1 MSYKVYWLFKETDE
15 PFGSGFIYSRG
26 EVGVKTGFP
35 AAVSSSPIA
44 ASFSS
49 SALSPQE
56 FGETR
61 GVLSSR
67 KCSGRITN
75 ARSSP
80 LSTWEPSSLTSSFTV
95 RGRITEERR
104 KKQNKDSPSSM
115 RTSPSALE
123 NPGGWTTL
131 PHDFCGS
138 EGFLGRLSF
147 WSLCSKRLWAPS
159 RAWLAGEAPDSH
171 CGGNTHTLERA

>member
-35 AAVSSSPIA
+35 AAVSCSPVA
-44 ASFSS
+44 ASFFSL
-49 SALSPQE
+49 ALSPQE

-61 GVLSSR
+61 GVPSPR
-67 KCSGRITN
+67 RRSGRITN

-80 LSTWEPSSLTSSFTV
+80 LSTWEPPSLTSSFTV
-95 RGRITEERR
+95 RGRITEERWR
-104 KKQNKDSPSSM
+104 KRNKDAPSSM

-123 NPGGWTTL
+123 NPGG
-131 PHDFCGS
+131 
-138 EGFLGRLSF
+138 
-147 WSLCSKRLWAPS
+147 
-159 RAWLAGEAPDSH
+159 
-171 CGGNTHTLERA
+171 

>member
-35 AAVSSSPIA
+35 AAVSSSPVA
-44 ASFSS
+44 ASFFSP
-49 SALSPQE
+49 ALTPQE

-61 GVLSSR
+61 GVLSPR
-67 KCSGRITN
+67 RRSGRITN

-80 LSTWEPSSLTSSFTV
+80 LSTWEPPSPTSSFTV
-95 RGRITEERR
+95 RGRITEERWR
-104 KKQNKDSPSSM
+104 KWNKDAPSSM

-123 NPGGWTTL
+123 NPGG
-131 PHDFCGS
+131 
-138 EGFLGRLSF
+138 
-147 WSLCSKRLWAPS
+147 
-159 RAWLAGEAPDSH
+159 
-171 CGGNTHTLERA
+171 